1 MANLNTQSFSSLVS
15 NWATTVQ
22 GAASQLVNFT
32 IGSVLRAIAE
42 ATAYVALWL
51 QGLILQVGAL
61 TRAATSN
68 GSDLDS
74 WFAQFGFTRM
84 PASTATMQ
92 ETFGRYTPTNQV
104 VIPPGTNV
112 QSADGSVVFTVIVD
126 TTNVNYYA
134 SLGGYLLPANTTSI
148 SVTVQCTVAGTVGNV
163 QANAINSLST
173 ALSGVDY
180 VNNAAGAINGVA
192 AESDSAARARFVT
205 FVASLS
211 AATLLAVQNA
221 IATVQSGMFGIIQEN
236 TQYGGTTQNGY
247 FTAIINNGSGSATST
262 QLANASNA
270 INAVRPLGSTFGA
283 FAPTQVTTTVSMT
296 ITTATGYVHATVAA
310 LAQAALVNYINSL
323 QPTSSGATLPYTS
336 LASIAYGIAGV
347 TNVTAVQL
355 NSGTADLTI
364 NYKQVFAA
372 TTSTVTVS

>member
-15 NWATTVQ
+15 NWATAVQ
-22 GAASQLVNFT
+22 GAASQLVDFT

-42 ATAYVALWL
+42 ATGYVALWL

-74 WFAQFGFTRM
+74 WFAQFGFTRL
-84 PASTATMQ
+84 PASSATMQ
-92 ETFGRYTPTNQV
+92 ETFGRFTPTAQV
-104 VIPPGTNV
+104 LIPPGTTV
-112 QSADGSVVFTVIVD
+112 QSADGTVVFAVIAD
-126 TTNVNYYA
+126 TTNVNYNTA
-134 SLGGYLLPANTTSI
+134 LGAYVLQSSTSSI
-148 SVTVQCTVAGTVGNV
+148 NVTVQCTVAGTVGNV
-163 QANAINSLST
+163 QANTINSLST
-173 ALSGVDY
+173 AISGVDY
-180 VNNAAGAINGVA
+180 VNNAAAAINGVA

-236 TQYGGTTQNGY
+236 QLYNGTTQTGY
-247 FTAIINNGSGSATST
+247 FTAIINNGSGAATST

-283 FAPTQVTTTVSMT
+283 FAPSQVATTVSMT
-296 ITTATGYVHATVAA
+296 ISTASGYVHATVAA
-310 LAQAALVNYINSL
+310 AVQAALVNYINSIA
-323 QPTSSGATLPYTS
+323 PTSSGATLPYTS
-336 LASIAYGIAGV
+336 LASVAYSVAGV
-347 TNVTAVQL
+347 TNVTAVLL
-355 NSGTADLTI
+355 NSGTADLSI
-364 NYKQVFAA
+364 NYKQVFQA